1 MALRSHGA
9 EGSGAGAHSGWVP
22 GSPAPSADP
31 PPLFQTL
38 AGEPSID
45 AAGPQRADDDAWSA
59 EDDDAAEPRIATRA
73 TPERAAG
80 TDADA
85 MGAPGGRA
93 WASRMVRSGPWG
105 ALAEKWVPDSMRD
118 ARINPGRRGAAL
130 LSVIAALAAVVAAVG
145 VWWSRPEPT
154 PVLGTASSADPS
166 VIGTSG
172 AEPTIGGS
180 RSGGAA
186 TGTSAAGGTP
196 GTGDPSGA
204 ATTAA
209 STAPTRP
216 HDPIL
221 VSVTG
226 RVRNPG
232 LVTVPAD
239 ARVAD
244 AIAAAGGVL
253 DSAELTGIN
262 LAAHVTDGASVVVAG
277 PNGSSVE
284 AETVVAGPDSTAGG
298 HGAGPD
304 AALININTADSQ
316 ALQQLSGVGP
326 VTAGA
331 IIEYR
336 SQHGRFT
343 DLKQLQE
350 VSGIGPAT
358 FARIAP
364 HVTL

>member
-9 EGSGAGAHSGWVP
+9 GGSGAEVHSGWVP
-22 GSPAPSADP
+22 GPQASLADL
-31 PPLFQTL
+31 PPLFEAL
-38 AGEPSID
+38 VGEPPTD
-45 AAGPQRADDDAWSA
+45 AAGPQRADDDAWTA
-59 EDDDAAEPRIATRA
+59 AADDAVGPRVAARS
-73 TPERAAG
+73 TPERATG
-80 TDADA
+80 TDAA
-85 MGAPGGRA
+85 TMGGPGGRA
-93 WASRMVRSGPWG
+93 WAARMVRSGPWG

-130 LSVIAALAAVVAAVG
+130 LSVVAALAAVVAAVG

-154 PVLGTASSADPS
+154 PVLGAASSADPS

-172 AEPTIGGS
+172 AEPAIGGI
-180 RSGGAA
+180 RSGGAMA
-186 TGTSAAGGTP
+186 EPSAAGGAP
-196 GTGDPSGA
+196 GSGNPSSA
-204 ATTAA
+204 ATTVA

-216 HDPIL
+216 PDPIL

-253 DSAELTGIN
+253 DSTELTGIN

-284 AETVVAGPDSTAGG
+284 AETVVAGSDSTVGG
-298 HGAGPD
+298 PGAGPS

-336 SQHGRFT
+336 SRHGRFT